1 MRINSTAVVAT
12 LLILLGIFGVIFS
25 PNTYW
30 LYILGMAGI
39 FSMVGYGLA
48 LLIGIAGQISIGHA
62 AFFAIGAYTE
72 AILTTKYGFS
82 FWQTL
87 PIGILLAFALGLIL
101 AAPALRVK
109 GPYLAMVTIAFG
121 LILENIIIE
130 AEPITGGFNGIS
142 DIDKPSLF
150 GLVFDIRWHVGLI
163 VLIAVLTGFVYSF
176 LTKSRFSKSLKAS
189 SDAEAAAIAIGINP
203 VQIRSFAFA
212 ISAGITGLAGAL
224 FAPMVGFISPENFN
238 LFQSILFLLLTILG
252 GVGTLTG
259 PVIGAIII
267 AGLPEVLSGLAEY
280 RILVFG
286 ILLVL
291 ILWIR
296 PNGIASLYEAKA
308 GSKNPKKLIGNGNI
322 DQWLKAGLRKGLLNI
337 EDLSIRFGGVKAVS
351 NVSFSIESGKIVGLI
366 GPNGAGKTTLLN
378 LISGF
383 YQAGS
388 GRVSRLDEN
397 LSSHPTY
404 QQAGLGIA
412 RTFQATQ
419 LFGSLT
425 VYENL
430 YIALPKGVDHD
441 FIIFELV
448 NLVGYKQELDCYASD
463 LAFVDRRLVEIARA
477 LACNP
482 DLILLDEPAAG
493 LSAKE
498 KDELSQLLG
507 YLAGLGI
514 RILLV
519 EHDVRLVM
527 GTCDE
532 IVVLDSG
539 HVIAQGAPEKV
550 REMPQVIEA
559 YLGVAK
565 LHVVPKTENL
575 DPKTVLEISNLSAGY
590 GNLSVLKDIDLLAKN
605 HETLALLGANGAGKS
620 TLMKALSGLIPSK
633 GTILFKGKDISGVPG
648 HQRVS
653 LGLALVPEGRQV
665 FPELTVGEN
674 LLLGGYIKSA
684 SMRKQRVEEM
694 LTLFPRLRERFNQ
707 AAGTLSGGE
716 QQMLA
721 FGRAMMSAPDLL
733 LLDEPSLGLAPKL
746 VAEVYQAIQ
755 KIAGEGTGLM
765 VVDQFAKTVLQ
776 IADRGYV
783 FSSGKITLEGNAADL
798 LQSEEM
804 ISEYLGEG

>member
-1 MRINSTAVVAT
+1 MKINPTIVASTC
-12 LLILLGIFGVIFS
+12 LILLAIFGVIFS

-30 LYILGMAGI
+30 LYVLGMAGI

-48 LLIGIAGQISIGHA
+48 LLIGVAGQISIGHA

-87 PIGILLAFALGLIL
+87 PIGIFLAFALGLIL

-142 DIDKPSLF
+142 DIDKPHLLGF
-150 GLVFDIRWHVGLI
+150 VFDIRWHVGLI
-163 VLIAVLTGFVYSF
+163 ILMAVLTGFAYF
-176 LTKSRFSKSLKAS
+176 LLTKSRFSKSLKAS

-203 VQIRSFAFA
+203 VQIRSLAFA

-238 LFQSILFLLLTILG
+238 FFQSILFLLLTILG

-296 PNGIASLYEAKA
+296 PNGLASLYERR
-308 GSKNPKKLIGNGNI
+308 GSTRKSIKPIAQGKI
-322 DQWLKAGLRKGLLNI
+322 DKWLKTGLRKGLLKI

-383 YQAGS
+383 YQAGN
-388 GRVSRLDEN
+388 GQVSRLDEN

-404 QQAGLGIA
+404 QQASLGIA

-430 YIALPKGVDHD
+430 YIALPRGVDHD
-441 FIIFELV
+441 SIIYELL
-448 NLVGYKQELDCYASD
+448 NLVGYKQGLECYASE
-463 LAFVDRRLVEIARA
+463 LPFVDRRLVEIARA
-477 LACNP
+477 LACHP

-493 LSAKE
+493 LAAKE
-498 KDELSQLLG
+498 KDDLSQLLSH
-507 YLAGLGI
+507 LSSLGM

-539 HVIAQGAPEKV
+539 QVIAEGPPEQV

-565 LHVVPKTENL
+565 LHVFPKAPNL
-575 DPKTVLEISNLSAGY
+575 NPQTILEISNLSAGY
-590 GNLSVLKDIDLLAKN
+590 GNLTVLKEIDLVAKN

-633 GTILFKGKDISGVPG
+633 GEIQFKGNDISGVAG
-648 HQRVS
+648 HQRVA

-674 LLLGGYIKSA
+674 LLLGGYTTSIA
-684 SMRKQRVEEM
+684 VRKQRIEEM

-707 AAGTLSGGE
+707 PAGTLSGGE

-755 KIAGEGTGLM
+755 KIGGEGTALM

-783 FSSGKITLEGNAADL
+783 FSSGKITLEGKAVDL

-804 ISEYLGEG
+804 ISEYLGES

>member
-1 MRINSTAVVAT
+1 MKINATTVASTF
-12 LLILLGIFGVIFS
+12 LILLGLFGVFFA

-30 LYILGMAGI
+30 LYVLGMAGI
-39 FSMVGYGLA
+39 FSIVGYSLA

-72 AILTTKYGFS
+72 AILTTKYGLT

-87 PIGILLAFALGLIL
+87 PIGVVLAFVLGLIL

-130 AEPITGGFNGIS
+130 AESVTGGFNGIS

-150 GLVFDIRWHVGLI
+150 GFVFDMRWHVGLI
-163 VLIAVLTGFVYSF
+163 ILIAVITGFTYSF
-176 LTKSRFSKSLKAS
+176 LTKLRFSKSLKAS
-189 SDAEAAAIAIGINP
+189 SDAEAAAISIGVNP
-203 VQIRSFAFA
+203 VQIRSLAFA
-212 ISAGITGLAGAL
+212 ISAGITGLAGTL
-224 FAPMVGFISPENFN
+224 FAPVVGFISPENFN
-238 LFQSILFLLLTILG
+238 FFQSILFLLLTILG

-291 ILWIR
+291 ILWVR
-296 PNGIASLYEAKA
+296 PNGIASLYEKRM
-308 GSKNPKKLIGNGNI
+308 NTKKSNKPVEQGNV
-322 DQWLKAGLRKGLLNI
+322 DQWLKSGLRKGLLKI
-337 EDLSIRFGGVKAVS
+337 ENLSIRFGGVKAVS
-351 NVSFSIESGKIVGLI
+351 NVSFSIEPGKIVGLI

-383 YQAGS
+383 YQAGN
-388 GRVSRLDEN
+388 GYVSRSDEN
-397 LSSHPTY
+397 LSSYQTY

-430 YIALPKGVDHD
+430 YIALPKGVEHD
-441 FIIFELV
+441 DIIYELL
-448 NLVGYKQELDCYASD
+448 NLVGYKHELHCYASE

-498 KDELSQLLG
+498 KDDLSQLLG
-507 YLAGLGI
+507 YLASLGV

-519 EHDVRLVM
+519 EHDVKLVM

-539 HVIAQGAPEKV
+539 QVIAQGTPEQV

-565 LHVVPKTENL
+565 LHVVPKTVNL
-575 DPKTVLEISNLSAGY
+575 NSKIVLEISNLSAGY
-590 GNLSVLKDIDLLAKN
+590 GNLAVLKDINLVAKN

-633 GTILFKGKDISGVPG
+633 GIIRFKGKDISAIPG
-648 HQRVS
+648 HLRVS

-665 FPELTVGEN
+665 FPELTVSEN
-674 LLLGGYIKSA
+674 LLLGGYTKSA
-684 SMRKQRVEEM
+684 FIRKQRIEEM

-707 AAGTLSGGE
+707 LAGTLSGGE

-755 KIAGEGTGLM
+755 KIGGEGTGLM

-804 ISEYLGEG
+804 VSEYLGEG

>member
-1 MRINSTAVVAT
+1 M
-12 LLILLGIFGVIFS
+12 
-25 PNTYW
+25 
-30 LYILGMAGI
+30 
-39 FSMVGYGLA
+39 
-48 LLIGIAGQISIGHA
+48 
-62 AFFAIGAYTE
+62 
-72 AILTTKYGFS
+72 
-82 FWQTL
+82 
-87 PIGILLAFALGLIL
+87 
-101 AAPALRVK
+101 
-109 GPYLAMVTIAFG
+109 
-121 LILENIIIE
+121 
-130 AEPITGGFNGIS
+130 
-142 DIDKPSLF
+142 
-150 GLVFDIRWHVGLI
+150 
-163 VLIAVLTGFVYSF
+163 
-176 LTKSRFSKSLKAS
+176 
-189 SDAEAAAIAIGINP
+189 
-203 VQIRSFAFA
+203 
-212 ISAGITGLAGAL
+212 
-224 FAPMVGFISPENFN
+224 
-238 LFQSILFLLLTILG
+238 
-252 GVGTLTG
+252 
-259 PVIGAIII
+259 
-267 AGLPEVLSGLAEY
+267 AEY

-296 PNGIASLYEAKA
+296 PNGLASLYERR
-308 GSKNPKKLIGNGNI
+308 GSTRKSIKPIAQGNI
-322 DQWLKAGLRKGLLNI
+322 DQWLKTGLRKGLLKI

-383 YQAGS
+383 YQAGN
-388 GRVSRLDEN
+388 GQVSRLDEN

-404 QQAGLGIA
+404 QQASLGIA

-430 YIALPKGVDHD
+430 YIALPRGVDHD
-441 FIIFELV
+441 SIIYELL
-448 NLVGYKQELDCYASD
+448 NLVGYKQGLECYASE
-463 LAFVDRRLVEIARA
+463 LPFVDRRLVEIARA
-477 LACNP
+477 LACHP

-493 LSAKE
+493 LAAKE
-498 KDELSQLLG
+498 KDDLSQLLSH
-507 YLAGLGI
+507 LSSLGM

-539 HVIAQGAPEKV
+539 QVIAEGPPEQV

-565 LHVVPKTENL
+565 LHVFPKAPNL
-575 DPKTVLEISNLSAGY
+575 NPQTILEISNLSAGY
-590 GNLSVLKDIDLLAKN
+590 GNLTVLKEIDLVAKN

-633 GTILFKGKDISGVPG
+633 GAIQFKGNDISGVAG
-648 HQRVS
+648 HLSVA

-674 LLLGGYIKSA
+674 LLLGGYTTSIA
-684 SMRKQRVEEM
+684 VRKQRIEEM

-707 AAGTLSGGE
+707 PAGTLSGGE

-755 KIAGEGTGLM
+755 KIGGEGTALM

-783 FSSGKITLEGNAADL
+783 FSSGKITLEGKAVDL

-804 ISEYLGEG
+804 ISEYLGES